1 MGISK
6 SGNKFD
12 VMSVFCNE
20 KYFLIKLLIWKELHV
35 SETRD
40 RQDRFDPI
48 GVLDDIMKNI
58 KWWKY
63 YPEKAQKK
71 RNSDRVNTKLR
82 IKNHFFLLNFTFL
95 T

>member
-35 SETRD
+35 LETRD

-58 KWWKY
+58 KMVKILSW
-63 YPEKAQKK
+63 ESTKK
-71 RNSDRVNTKLR
+71 TK
-82 IKNHFFLLNFTFL
+82 FG
-95 T
+95 